1 MNDEDLVADLAIV
14 DVVLPWSP
22 LRLVNARSLPRR
34 RLLLYAATIP
44 SEQEPVAFV
53 RKANRRTGVK
63 AGILLAALGNSLTRL
78 EKPVLALEDYFDLIV
93 SERGV
98 ISLHQ
103 GRFQQLFRDKPALQ
117 TRIPE

>member
-1 MNDEDLVADLAIV
+1 LVTAALGQRKVSA
-14 DVVLPWSP
+14 SP
-22 LRLVNARSLPRR
+22 SPASPRSDD
-34 RLLLYAATIP
+34 P
-44 SEQEPVAFV
+44 SEQRPVAFV

-78 EKPVLALEDYFDLIV
+78 EEPVLTLEDHFDLIV

-103 GRFQQLFRDKPALQ
+103 GRFEQLFRETPALQ